1 MSSKGKVVY
10 GSSLRRWTL
19 TIIILCTV
27 VWWASAAGTSR
38 NPTPVFWP
46 DALAQDAAPT
56 GLRISAQSTS
66 WSLERPGSNK
76 VPYLVI
82 GMAERSDTPPHG
94 SFRIAPDEA
103 MNPSAGSTIL
113 QAGSGASADRAEEP
127 LSGPL
132 LLSSALDPAARV
144 QGLTNFRGE
153 PPNPR
158 QTRESSP
165 DLAGTEVY
173 SLLDDRSAPGSFL
186 FGYQV
191 NYSPSKQWIADHESF
206 THEIV
211 LEPRPLLE
219 LEVGAWHLP
228 VALSRAAV
236 SQ

>member
-1 MSSKGKVVY
+1 MSSKGNLVY
-10 GSSLRRWTL
+10 GSSLRRWIL
-19 TIIILCTV
+19 AIIIILCAV
-27 VWWASAAGTSR
+27 IWWASA
-38 NPTPVFWP
+38 N
-46 DALAQDAAPT
+46 ALAQDTAPI
-56 GLRISAQSTS
+56 GLRINAQSSS

-82 GMAERSDTPPHG
+82 GMTERSDTPPYG
-94 SFRIAPDEA
+94 SLRIAPDEA
-103 MNPSAGSTIL
+103 TNPSAGNMIMR
-113 QAGSGASADRAEEP
+113 QVGSGASADRGEKTEH
-127 LSGPL
+127 GPL

-153 PPNPR
+153 PPNAHR
-158 QTRESSP
+158 TRESSS

-191 NYSPSKQWIADHESF
+191 NYFPSKQWIADNKSF

-211 LEPRPLLE
+211 PKPRPLLQ
-219 LEVGAWHLP
+219 LEFGAWHLP
-228 VALSRAAV
+228 VALSKAAV